1 MLLEAEL
8 LTCRRLK
15 TPVLALR
22 EAMSFSSISSGRA
35 LESVKNY
42 KSVSTISPTMKDTQR
57 KYELVKHDKSHLGI
71 VKAAETGR
79 VSLM

>member
-42 KSVSTISPTMKDTQR
+42 KSVSTISHT
-57 KYELVKHDKSHLGI
+57 I
-71 VKAAETGR
+71 
-79 VSLM
+79 